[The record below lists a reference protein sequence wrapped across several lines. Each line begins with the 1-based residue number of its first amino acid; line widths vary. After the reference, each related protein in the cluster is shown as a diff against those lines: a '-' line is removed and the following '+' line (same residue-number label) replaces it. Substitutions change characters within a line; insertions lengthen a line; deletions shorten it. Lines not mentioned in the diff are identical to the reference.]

1 MDGIIMHIIDADK
14 LIEFIDI
21 GIKHSSLNSMTEP
34 INSNGE
40 YDVVTDITRSLDRFT
55 QKHLELVKNY
65 VIENMI

>member
-1 MDGIIMHIIDADK
+1 MHIIDADK

-40 YDVVTDITRSLDRFT
+40 YDVVTDITRRLDRFT
-55 QKHLELVKNY
+55 QNHLELVKNY